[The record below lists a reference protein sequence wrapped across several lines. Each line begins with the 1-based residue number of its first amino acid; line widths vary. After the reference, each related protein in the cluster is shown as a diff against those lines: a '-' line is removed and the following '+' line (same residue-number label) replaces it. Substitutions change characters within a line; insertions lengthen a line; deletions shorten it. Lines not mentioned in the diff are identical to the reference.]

1 MEIYDPVEPSQDTL
15 KPNEEE
21 VTGFEQKVSTVRKF
35 VWEWTTSVQVQTVA
49 LKEKKH
55 THTYTVRKEHS
66 SRGVNSLNKGMIGD
80 SRGTHATSPHFVK
93 LIKFYENILP
103 FLFQRG

>member
-15 KPNEEE
+15 RPNEEE

-35 VWEWTTSVQVQTVA
+35 VWGWTTSVQVQTRV
-49 LKEKKH
+49 EKK
-55 THTYTVRKEHS
+55 THTLTYAVREEHS

-80 SRGTHATSPHFVK
+80 TRGTHGTSPHFVK
-93 LIKFYENILP
+93 LTKFYKNILP